1 MVNRLT
7 ASVLG
12 CGVLLLLI
20 SGCTSMPQRL
30 EVSATPIE
38 KPQLVLPKADQVNM
52 REVKWIVVT
61 PDNWEAAIVELKKT
75 GRPIV
80 IFGLTDQ
87 GYENLG
93 LNFSDIRALVQQQQT
108 IIAAYEGYYNAS
120 EQALDSANDSIDDI
134 NSKVDA
140 ANKTKPVSAWDKF
153 NPFD

>member
-87 GYENLG
+87 GYEDLG

-140 ANKTKPVSAWDKF
+140 ANKTKPVSAWDKV
-153 NPFD
+153 NPFK